1 MVYLFF
7 VLIFTSMKILH
18 SSLQLQI
25 YSFKKCDS
33 LLKLLLIGSW
43 IIKFIFEVL
52 YLFFKSL
59 VLFATWFQFKF
70 KLPQF
75 KFQCF
80 DPIFQRLDFRNFF
93 FKHRNPLHFLP
104 TPLHLPNT
112 FPQPPLPLY
121 FFPSNFANFSLHF
134 QYFVFHFPITI
145 FYLLELFY
153 CGCVFSLEEGL
164 CFWGF

>member
-43 IIKFIFEVL
+43 IVKFIFEIL

-93 FKHRNPLHFLP
+93 FKHRNPLNFLS
-104 TPLHLPNT
+104 TPLNLLNT
-112 FPQPPLPLY
+112 FLQPPLPL
-121 FFPSNFANFSLHF
+121 FFFLPHPLNFSLHL
-134 QYFVFHFPITI
+134 YNLSFHFFITI
-145 FYLLELFY
+145 FHLLELFHCTY
-153 CGCVFSLEEGL
+153 VFP
-164 CFWGF
+164 FK